1 MVACEMTSAVKR
13 LTDLVDAENCYAMPW
28 SDVSPL
34 QIEAA
39 NERLAERRSA
49 IRVLEKRAEAGG
61 VTAIRQP
68 ADIVPLLFA
77 HTSYKSY
84 PESWFTQG
92 NWDRMCRWLD
102 TLTAARVRDIDT
114 REIKD
119 LDDWIDR
126 LSAAG
131 HYVSCSSG
139 TTGKCSILP
148 ASAADRN
155 FVRRQMVQGF
165 SWATGIVPK
174 QDYKIFGLAPAT
186 KSFRHHDS
194 RQAIV
199 DAFAFADR
207 QFPTEPITVGQ
218 VTRMVALRRSIAEGT
233 ARPADVAAF
242 EATSTAR
249 GSALEE
255 GLRSTAEAIVSSRG
269 EKLMVQGLVPTMFRI
284 SEMVREMG
292 YGAKD
297 FHPENALMT
306 GGGLKGAQLPTDYRE
321 RIFDTFN
328 VRPERTFQFYS
339 MQEINT
345 AMPRCKAN
353 RYHVAPWLMLLI
365 LDETGDQLMQT
376 SAGETEG
383 RAAFLDLSL
392 DGRWCGLITGD
403 KVRAHYGKCPC
414 GHDGPTIANEIARY
428 ADLPGGDKIN
438 CAGTID
444 AYIRGAT

>member
-1 MVACEMTSAVKR
+1 MASAVAR
-13 LTDLVDAENCYAMPW
+13 LTDFVEAENCYTTPW
-28 SDVSPL
+28 SELLHL
-34 QIEAA
+34 QMEAA
-39 NERLAERRSA
+39 SQCLAERRPA
-49 IRVLEKRAEAGG
+49 IRLLAKRAETSGIG
-61 VTAIRQP
+61 AIREP

-92 NWDRMCRWLD
+92 KWDRMCHWLD
-102 TLTAARVRDIDT
+102 TLTTAGVRDIDT
-114 REIKD
+114 RDVKD
-119 LDDWIDR
+119 VDDWIDR
-126 LSAAG
+126 LSASG
-131 HYVSCSSG
+131 HYLSCSSG

-148 ASAADRN
+148 ASSADRC

-165 SWATGIVPK
+165 SWATGIAPK
-174 QDYKIFGLAPAT
+174 QDYKVFGLAPAT
-186 KSFRHHDS
+186 KAFRHHDS

-199 DAFAFADR
+199 DAFACADR
-207 QFPTEPITVGQ
+207 QFPTDPITVGQ
-218 VTRMVALRRSIAEGT
+218 VTRMVALRRSIADGT
-233 ARPADVAAF
+233 ARPADIAAF

-249 GSALEE
+249 GNAIEE
-255 GLRSTAEAIVSSRG
+255 GLRSTAEAIVSSRR

-306 GGGLKGAQLPTDYRE
+306 GGGLKGVQLPPDYRE

-345 AMPRCKAN
+345 TMPRCKAN

-365 LDETGDQLMQT
+365 LDETGDRLMQS

-383 RAAFLDLSL
+383 RAGFLDLSL
-392 DGRWCGLITGD
+392 DGRWCGVITGD

-414 GHDGPTIANEIARY
+414 GHEGPTIANEIVRY